1 MSTPAS
7 PVSAAPAPPSAP
19 AAAAPAASPS
29 PAPAAAPS
37 PVPAAA
43 PAAAP
48 AHVPAAVPAAAPAG
62 TPAKFDAKVSA
73 APPKSSDYPDNQQGI
88 VDFISDNSAW
98 SQAHPEEAERIR
110 TAKIGLEDDPQ
121 ASPEAAAAAASP
133 VAEQV
138 AKVEGEPEVKPAAA
152 ATSATP
158 AKIDEWTSK
167 SAELKAAFEK
177 NPELQREIM
186 ETARFAESAKPVL
199 DIIGTPEEA
208 QFAVDHANRLVTLQA
223 NWMLGAEDPEMIG
236 SAWDQTVDMFKERD
250 KDGNEV
256 KGADGK
262 PVLGADFKP
271 FVTKA
276 AVTAISPLRDA
287 AQAQIEAVEA
297 RLKGSYPNDEARAA
311 DDLLVKDIQYQK
323 AAFDWVLD
331 QVGKPAGD
339 GPKLPALPA
348 NATPEQVAYQKE
360 LERQQSELDVKQ
372 GKQTAESRK
381 TATKTLN
388 REVQNTYEKSI
399 NDGIDA
405 EVAAMRA
412 RGEFVSDLVL
422 NDKWVNPQTGQP
434 GKITDFGA
442 RIYLDVNNKINSNPL
457 HVAKLRNLEAM
468 GAAGKDA
475 RIAEMQ
481 RLTRLYL
488 PNVIESHRWRLQAGS
503 GAKAAVPASE
513 QVARVE
519 PQSAGTA
526 TPAAMDTAQVRTW
539 AEGEAAKEPGYE
551 SMDSRMREALI
562 IRLQANKK
570 YGG

>member
-1 MSTPAS
+1 
-7 PVSAAPAPPSAP
+7 
-19 AAAAPAASPS
+19 
-29 PAPAAAPS
+29 
-37 PVPAAA
+37 
-43 PAAAP
+43 
-48 AHVPAAVPAAAPAG
+48 
-62 TPAKFDAKVSA
+62 
-73 APPKSSDYPDNQQGI
+73 
-88 VDFISDNSAW
+88 
-98 SQAHPEEAERIR
+98 
-110 TAKIGLEDDPQ
+110 
-121 ASPEAAAAAASP
+121 
-133 VAEQV
+133 
-138 AKVEGEPEVKPAAA
+138 
-152 ATSATP
+152 
-158 AKIDEWTSK
+158 
-167 SAELKAAFEK
+167 
-177 NPELQREIM
+177 M

-276 AVTAISPLRDA
+276 AATALGDYQQG
-287 AQAQIEAVEA
+287 AQAQITAIEA
-297 RLKGSYPNDEARAA
+297 RLAGSYPTEEARAA
-311 DDLLVKDIQYQK
+311 DAELLQNAKYEK
-323 AAFDWVLD
+323 AAFDFVLERLA
-331 QVGKPAGD
+331 KPEAG
-339 GPKLPALPA
+339 GSKLPTLPA

-360 LERQQSELDVKQ
+360 LERQQNELDVKQ

-388 REVQNTYEKSI
+388 REVQNTYEKAV

-503 GAKAAVPASE
+503 GAKPAVPASE

-539 AEGEAAKEPGYE
+539 AEAEAAKEPGYE
-551 SMDSRMREALI
+551 AMDSRTREALI